1 MDIPRT
7 PPDRTRRRLVVGGAS
22 AGAVILVTLALAR
35 LEPAAPT
42 VERASLWIDAVTRG
56 PFVREVRGNGS
67 LVPEQVRWIPAL
79 TESRVERIV
88 VLPGAVVT
96 PETVLLEMTN
106 PELETRTREAE
117 LALTAAEADLAALRV
132 TLDHALLDQQAQAAA
147 VRADYLQS
155 QLEAASSDELARQGL
170 VSEIQ
175 AKIARLRLEEAAT
188 RSELEERRMRSAEAA
203 NEARLTAQQARLEQL
218 RELAKLRRRERD
230 GLAVRAGIAGVLQA
244 IVVEPGQQVSPGTNL
259 ARVADPSRLKAEL
272 RVPETQARDVVI
284 GLPANVDT
292 RNGVVSGRVVRID
305 PAVTNGT
312 VLVDVE
318 LDGELPRGARPD
330 LSVDGTIVVERLDDA
345 LTVGRPAF
353 GQPDSRVTLFKLSS
367 DGDSA
372 TRVAVRLG
380 RGSVHRIEVVEGLA
394 EGERVIL
401 SDMSTWDAVD
411 RVRLE

>member
-42 VERASLWIDAVTRG
+42 VERASLWIDTVTRG

>member
-67 LVPEQVRWIPAL
+67 LVPEQVRWIPAF

-272 RVPETQARDVVI
+272 RVPETQARDVAI

-380 RGSVHRIEVVEGLA
+380 RGSVHRIEVVDGLA

>member
-42 VERASLWIDAVTRG
+42 VERASLWIDTVTRG

-67 LVPEQVRWIPAL
+67 LVPEQVRWIPAF